1 MVEKTRPNWRRN
13 SETLKDELRT
23 ENDEVLRKLLLPC
36 CGVNI
41 SVSVTFQSFVLR
53 HLVIAS
59 DRNIKKL
66 QGSESS
72 IGVILTPWI
81 VCRQN
86 CKHKSRNGQENN
98 TNLLKRVNQWPP
110 FSQRIQILGGELR
123 ESQKLPTG
131 GAMKAFY
138 QPFATGLEHGTQTNI
153 KSWLG

>member
-1 MVEKTRPNWRRN
+1 MVEKTRPNWRWN

-23 ENDEVLRKLLLPC
+23 ENDEVLGKPLLPC

-86 CKHKSRNGQENN
+86 CKHKSRNLGQENN
-98 TNLLKRVNQWPP
+98 TNLLERINQWPP

-131 GAMKAFY
+131 GGAMRAFY
-138 QPFATGLEHGTQTNI
+138 QPFATGLEHGT
-153 KSWLG
+153 